1 VEYWHYFPVSALHKL
16 ERGHAAG
23 LPNLLWKRLF
33 GKWVLFKNRRNP
45 FIPFEKVV
53 QLVENPYDDEGTCT
67 FYIARR
73 QA

>member
-1 VEYWHYFPVSALHKL
+1 MPPAYQPAVEKIVWQMGV
-16 ERGHAAG
+16 
-23 LPNLLWKRLF
+23 
-33 GKWVLFKNRRNP
+33 FKNRRNP